1 MLSDSVMT
9 KKKYRAG
16 TDLSISVLLEN
27 GNSLRVKFSP
37 ISNGKSVY
45 TTEDKEI
52 QNAIEKHHL
61 FGDLIIVESETEI
74 VTPDVNSEEE
84 PAEEVKDTE
93 HTVIKVD
100 SPDDAKDYLA
110 EKFGISRTKMRSIE
124 SIQRIALE
132 HNIVFEGL
140 K

>member
-45 TTEDKEI
+45 TTEDEEI

-74 VTPDVNSEEE
+74 VTYDVNSQEE

-124 SIQRIALE
+124 SIKRIALE

>member
-27 GNSLRVKFSP
+27 GNSLRVKFFP

-45 TTEDKEI
+45 TTEDEEI

-74 VTPDVNSEEE
+74 VTPDVNSQEE